1 MYTLGGFG
9 RVRTPLAWASRTG
22 AGLHMAAVADS
33 LGNLLQPT
41 GIDLDSN

>member
-1 MYTLGGFG
+1 MYTFGGCG
-9 RVRTPLAWASRTG
+9 RVRIPLARASRTG
-22 AGLHMAAVADS
+22 AGLHMAVVADS